1 MPFDRRSEFSSAPKT
16 GSLSLTLT
24 CSTGRVASPGP
35 ESCEAG
41 GAEPPTQLGKRQ
53 IQCLD
58 LGLGLWGLGLRVG
71 SFVDAKK
78 SLHPPENTNNSRGT
92 FKTMSICRNK
102 LPNPHGSL
110 EIAWNPSRPRASAIT
125 SPAPCASRN
134 TAAGM
139 RGIASRPAEVKAP
152 GGP

>member
-1 MPFDRRSEFSSAPKT
+1 MPFDRRSQFSSAPRT

-58 LGLGLWGLGLRVG
+58 LGLGLWGLGLRLG

-78 SLHPPENTNNSRGT
+78 SLHPPENTNNSSGT

-102 LPNPHGSL
+102 Q
-110 EIAWNPSRPRASAIT
+110 T
-125 SPAPCASRN
+125 SKPARILGDSWEPLQATRLRHHVTGAMCEPKHRCGNARN
-134 TAAGM
+134 RFKT
-139 RGIASRPAEVKAP
+139 S
-152 GGP
+152 